1 MGEIELSF
9 LFSFSLF
16 FFLND
21 SFQIHS
27 VDFSFHDIQTVGV
40 GSLHPVLKCE
50 CQMEWF
56 SAISVS
62 LGIVDPEGS
71 SGNLVA
77 IQIPHGAHG
86 GFLILE
92 FAEAETLGPSSL
104 PVIDDLKGNNRSD
117 LTKNVLELIF
127 THGIRNIT
135 DVDG

>member
-1 MGEIELSF
+1 MIPFKSIQSIF
-9 LFSFSLF
+9 
-16 FFLND
+16 
-21 SFQIHS
+21 HS
-27 VDFSFHDIQTVGV
+27 TTFKLL

-77 IQIPHGAHG
+77 IQIPHGTHG

-104 PVIDDLKGNNRSD
+104 PVIDDPEQS
-117 LTKNVLELIF
+117 KN
-127 THGIRNIT
+127 
-135 DVDG
+135 